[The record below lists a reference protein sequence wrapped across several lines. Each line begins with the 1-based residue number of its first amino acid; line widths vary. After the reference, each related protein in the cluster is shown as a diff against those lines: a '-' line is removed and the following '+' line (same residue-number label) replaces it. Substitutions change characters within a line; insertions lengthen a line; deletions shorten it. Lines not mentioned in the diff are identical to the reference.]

1 MGKFALYLNPI
12 VCFNMF
18 DILLIDRKETVMSPA
33 TCHFYFILF
42 KHYSLH
48 NHCFY
53 FLVYAPTFYFT
64 FRFCLQETRFLCSL
78 FGLSSADNLFHRWWV
93 PWSPICQQCRKWCI
107 FHTQR
112 QVYSNDPSLLHE
124 TKN

>member
-1 MGKFALYLNPI
+1 MYLNPI

-78 FGLSSADNLFHRWWV
+78 FGLSSFLI
-93 PWSPICQQCRKWCI
+93 P
-107 FHTQR
+107 
-112 QVYSNDPSLLHE
+112 NDWELLHAPNNIVGAPS
-124 TKN
+124 KQ